1 MDDIYFKG
9 YCGFVFGGQEICPI
23 IFMNGGKM
31 SRFCKY
37 KFDTW
42 NKNLS
47 LFKGTLYDLAE
58 HLKNE

>member
-1 MDDIYFKG
+1 MEDIHFKDDR
-9 YCGFVFGGQEICPI
+9 GFVFGGQEICPI

-47 LFKGTLYDLAE
+47 LFKGPMI
-58 HLKNE
+58 